1 MNARCVCLQTK
12 ALGQLR
18 WNEQTRQAE
27 ILETKASYNKARPTD
42 LDHSKS
48 AVLDLSTPG
57 EIIAKT
63 LKSRLLHSFEVLDPI
78 RFPRFSAIG

>member
-1 MNARCVCLQTK
+1 MSRHTNRKSSNPKGPKTK
-12 ALGQLR
+12 LGL
-18 WNEQTRQAE
+18 
-27 ILETKASYNKARPTD
+27 PD

-48 AVLDLSTPG
+48 AVLDRSTPG
-57 EIIAKT
+57 EITAKT